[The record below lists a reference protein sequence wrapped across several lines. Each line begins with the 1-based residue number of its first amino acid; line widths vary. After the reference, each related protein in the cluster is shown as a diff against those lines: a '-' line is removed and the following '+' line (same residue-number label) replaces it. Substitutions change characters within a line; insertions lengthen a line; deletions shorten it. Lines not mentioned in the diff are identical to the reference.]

1 MKRKY
6 LAVGIILLFIEL
18 TVAPSINAEIT
29 IPNQVTNK
37 TCKADITADAGT
49 LSGHVTDA
57 AMNPIEGA
65 RVRVYFHNTSRENY
79 SDATG
84 YYHVTDIPIC
94 YCIKNATCFKEGYNP
109 VWVLLSISE
118 NTTYDFVLI
127 KGHWFY
133 VGGLGAGN
141 YTKIQDAVDNTSDGD
156 TVFVYD
162 DASPY
167 LETVSINTSIRVL
180 GENEN
185 TTIIDAGTTDYAVAV
200 RMQADYGRFEHF
212 GLRNSGWESYALNVF
227 HAEDLIIANNSFLG
241 NFNGAYVE
249 DSDQVLIAD
258 NTFIENREALE
269 VSSILSSSSSSI
281 LRNRFLDNIIGLTL
295 YADNTLVVDNI
306 IRGNT
311 CYGIIVKADN
321 ISILWNV
328 IDSTHNEGSACG
340 IFIDAETNHIQVQ
353 YNIINEND
361 YGILCF
367 AVKDRDSSIVLN
379 TFSNNSYGM
388 SSDMCARINI
398 ERNNFIGRGT
408 YAYFEDSWWFQAN
421 HWDGNYWADHHGK
434 GARAIP
440 GKALLLVIPLGY
452 FQGTWRIYSRWL
464 NFDWHPA
471 QEPYDI

>member
-1 MKRKY
+1 MQTKSLLKKCF
-6 LAVGIILLFIEL
+6 AVGIILLFIG
-18 TVAPSINAEIT
+18 TAIIPSSGQQIEKVSLPMSRSN
-29 IPNQVTNK
+29 
-37 TCKADITADAGT
+37 T
-49 LSGHVTDA
+49 L
-57 AMNPIEGA
+57 
-65 RVRVYFHNTSRENY
+65 
-79 SDATG
+79 
-84 YYHVTDIPIC
+84 
-94 YCIKNATCFKEGYNP
+94 
-109 VWVLLSISE
+109 
-118 NTTYDFVLI
+118 
-127 KGHWFY
+127 Y
-133 VGGLGAGN
+133 VGGSGPGN
-141 YTKIQDAVDNTSDGD
+141 YSKIQDAVDNTSDGD

-167 LETVSINTSIRVL
+167 LETVSINTSIQVV

-200 RMQADYGRFEHF
+200 CFRANYGRFEHF

-227 HAEDLIIANNSFLG
+227 DAENFVIANNSFLG

-258 NTFIENREALE
+258 NTFIKNREALTLWF
-269 VSSILSSSSSSI
+269 LSSSSSASI
-281 LRNRFLDNIIGLTL
+281 LRNHFHDNIDGLTIL
-295 YADNTLVVDNI
+295 ADNTLVVDNVI
-306 IRGNT
+306 KGNT
-311 CYGIIVKADN
+311 GTGIHVKADN
-321 ISILWNV
+321 VSILWNV
-328 IDSTHNEGSACG
+328 IDSTACG
-340 IFIDAETNHIQVQ
+340 IFIDAEINHIQVQ
-353 YNIINEND
+353 HNIINEND

-421 HWDGNYWADHHGK
+421 HWEGNYWADHHGK
-434 GARAIP
+434 GARAIL